1 MKITARVATK
11 KDMPALR
18 SIWQECFHLD
28 GSYLDLVE
36 KSLFP
41 YSDIYILAE
50 ETKDSKNDCIT
61 YSILST
67 FTLIPIDYFTNGNVE
82 NTPESSYHFFGAYL
96 GGVATP
102 VKNRGHNYFYLLFY
116 EVCQM
121 LGTKNAGKNITSPSF
136 ILTRP
141 AEQSLIKLYINAG
154 FTVGINNPCCNGY
167 FFKEPDKNSGIISGT
182 EIITAKQI
190 RKKIIVEKKPCLVWN
205 EKILDY
211 VLEEKKSNPVT
222 EMQFNF
228 FLSDIKASESV
239 QYAFIKILDKNLL
252 KPEDFYKAFFIFTL
266 E

>member
-1 MKITARVATK
+1 MNISAKLATK

-18 SIWQECFHLD
+18 AIWQECFHLD
-28 GSYLDLVE
+28 DSYMDLVE

-50 ETKDSKNDCIT
+50 ENTDAKNNCIT

-67 FTLIPIDYFTNGNVE
+67 FTLIPIDYFTGGDVE
-82 NTPESSYHFFGAYL
+82 NTPESSHHFRGAYL

-102 VKNRGHNYFYLLFY
+102 VKNRGHNYFYLLLY

-121 LGTKNAGKNITSPSF
+121 LGTKNAGKNVASPSF

-154 FTVGINNPCCNGY
+154 FIVGVNNPCCSSY
-167 FFKEPDKNSGIISGT
+167 FFKEPDKKAGIIAEVKSAK
-182 EIITAKQI
+182 EI
-190 RKKIIVEKKPCLVWN
+190 REKIIGEKKPCLVWN

-211 VLEEKKSNPVT
+211 VLEEKNSNPVT
-222 EMQFNF
+222 EMQFKF
-228 FLSDIKASESV
+228 FLSDVKASKPV
-239 QYAFIKILDKNLL
+239 QYAFVKILDKNLL